1 MNAQGLVELFDD
13 IIKQATEAKE
23 LAKAGLMVRVRDGWN
38 GHPRSPSF
46 DAGQSTHRPP
56 EDLPDELR
64 GDLDYSDPVG
74 RSVAQSNAL
83 DRAAA
88 DARRLMK
95 EARAARTALG
105 SFHSIAARYK
115 PRPATSFDSQQT
127 QEPEPG
133 CDSCARVP
141 GPASVS
147 RARREQ
153 VPWFNPVHTEVT
165 LSDGKIWSLCRWC
178 WETPIIG
185 ARATNDVPP
194 KEDVESYR
202 DTGRA
207 RRRSA

>member
-1 MNAQGLVELFDD
+1 MNRQGLVELFDQ
-13 IIKQATEAKE
+13 IIADAQK
-23 LAKAGLMVRVRDGWN
+23 AKALVADGVMVRVRDGWN

-46 DAGQSTHRPP
+46 DAGQSTRRPP

-64 GDLDYSDPVG
+64 GDLDYNDPVG

-115 PRPATSFDSQQT
+115 PRPATSFDSQQAAA
-127 QEPEPG
+127 PEEG
-133 CDSCARVP
+133 CTSCARVDSP
-141 GPASVS
+141 GTVGKPKHERSK
-147 RARREQ
+147 
-153 VPWFNPVHTEVT
+153 WWNPPVLTT
-165 LSDGKIWSLCRWC
+165 MIDGEPTPLCDWC
-178 WETPIIG
+178 WRGG
-185 ARATNDVPP
+185 AGAKHTGQLPSI
-194 KEDVESYR
+194 EDMISYR
-202 DTGRA
+202 DTGKA